1 MITRDYIMRMINL
14 LATALARI
22 LFLKKA
28 KDFPQALVEIEKAY
42 KQLLGA
48 DRLLLHRLSDVQLME
63 LLGSDQALASSK
75 YYVVGMLL
83 KEEGEILQLQ
93 GKTDEGLSLYATSL
107 SLLIQSL
114 LNAESP
120 ADPNHTTVTDMLIEH
135 LHAYEIP
142 IRLKEGMF
150 AYYEFIKMYDKA
162 EDTIF
167 ELIETDATPVQPGVQ
182 FYRRLLT
189 KTDEELLRG
198 NLPRTEVEEGLS
210 QLLERTNRS
219 TPNG

>member
-14 LATALARI
+14 LASALARI
-22 LFLKKA
+22 LSLKKA
-28 KDFPQALVEIEKAY
+28 HDFPQALVEIEKAY

-63 LLGSDQALASSK
+63 LLGSDQALAGSK
-75 YYVVGMLL
+75 YYVVGRLL

-93 GKTDEGLSLYATSL
+93 GKNDEGLGLYATSL

-120 ADPNHTTVTDMLIEH
+120 ADANHIATIDTLIEH
-135 LHAYEIP
+135 LQAYEIP
-142 IRLKEGMF
+142 VRLRQRLF
-150 AYYEFIKMYDKA
+150 AYYEFVKRYDKA

-167 ELIETDATPVQPGVQ
+167 ELIDADAGSVQPGIQ
-182 FYRRLLT
+182 FYKRLLS
-189 KTDEELLRG
+189 KTDEELLQG

-210 QLLERTNRS
+210 QLLERTSQS
-219 TPNG
+219 TPNS